1 LPNNITTKKNIITSE
16 NVMIVFDSFFVYIAD
31 QQINYMPWY
40 FSWSAQYVREGL
52 QSKNIQ
58 GL

>member
-1 LPNNITTKKNIITSE
+1 
-16 NVMIVFDSFFVYIAD
+16 MIVFDTFFVYIAD